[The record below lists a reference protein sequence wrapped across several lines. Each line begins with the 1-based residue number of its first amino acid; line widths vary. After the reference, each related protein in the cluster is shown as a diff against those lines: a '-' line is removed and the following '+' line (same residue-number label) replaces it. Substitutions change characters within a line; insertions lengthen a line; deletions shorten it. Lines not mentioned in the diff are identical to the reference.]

1 MKKTYTPLQ
10 RKAALA
16 AAIALLLLFFA
27 TLVVGVAGGPEHTS
41 LLMFLLFLDVT
52 VPAVAYGYLLIR
64 RHARE
69 REKGKEQEPERP
81 E

>member
-16 AAIALLLLFFA
+16 AAIALLLLFLA
-27 TLVVGVAGGPEHTS
+27 TLVVGVAGGPERTS

-64 RHARE
+64 RHRQD
-69 REKGKEQEPERP
+69 RTDKSKKDNV
-81 E
+81 

>member
-64 RHARE
+64 RHRQDRADRN
-69 REKGKEQEPERP
+69 RKDPE
-81 E
+81 

>member
-16 AAIALLLLFFA
+16 AAIALLLLFLA

-64 RHARE
+64 RHRQD
-69 REKGKEQEPERP
+69 RTDRNKKDNV
-81 E
+81 